1 VADFRVDGG
10 GAFVKDSDDFERLG
24 FRCGLEIHQQL
35 LTRNKLFC
43 RCPAGYRNDKPEA
56 EIIRHMRPTLSELG
70 EYDGTALMEFK
81 TKKNVIYQLYRDN
94 CCTYEMDDTPP
105 FPLNR
110 QALEIAIKLAMLLN
124 CAIVDELH
132 VSRKQYLDGSI
143 PTGFQRTAIVGVNGW
158 VPYKKR
164 RINITHV
171 CLEEDACREISDIGH
186 DIVFRTDRLSMPL
199 LEVITAPD
207 MKNPQ
212 EAMEVNA
219 LIGRTLKA
227 SGLVRRGIGSVR
239 QDVNVS
245 IAGGSRVEIKGVP
258 QTWMVEKLTGIEAR
272 RQSELLSIR
281 DALRA
286 RGITDK
292 TIHGEKFDLE
302 DLLRPFRIPLIE
314 QAFARGWSVRGI
326 KIDGFAG
333 ILNWPLQP
341 GLTFADELSGR
352 VKVIACL
359 DQMPNIAVSDI
370 PEMAGFSPEIWQQL
384 RQKCLCKH
392 TDAMVI
398 TWGPAADVTTALSEI
413 KIRAVE
419 ATRGVPNETRQVF
432 PGGVTG
438 FERILPGPD
447 RMYPDT
453 DSPPIEVG
461 RDILKRL
468 RKELPS
474 PAYRIEEKWIEAG
487 VPPGIAERAVVSPMA
502 EIFGRLIELEIK
514 PEVAWSALNIIGVK
528 ATEYIQ
534 LMNGELES
542 VFIAY
547 RNRTITVD
555 GLYAIM
561 RSIKDGKV
569 DSIHSEIEKH
579 AVISVSDPVVQRA
592 IEELIMTTAN
602 GQFTELSKR
611 IRYISGRVKRKFGN
625 RLDGA
630 LLAKEISSKLR

>member
-1 VADFRVDGG
+1 ME
-10 GAFVKDSDDFERLG
+10 DFEKLG

-35 LTRNKLFC
+35 LTRQKLFC
-43 RCPAGYRNDKPEA
+43 RCPSGYRNDKPEA

-110 QALEIAIKLAMLLN
+110 EALEIAIKLAMLLN
-124 CAIVDELH
+124 CAVVDELH

-164 RINITHV
+164 KISITHV

-207 MKNPQ
+207 MRNPL

-219 LIGRTLKA
+219 LIGRILKA

-258 QTWMVEKLTGIEAR
+258 QTWMVEKLTGIEAA
-272 RQSELLSIR
+272 RQAELLAIK
-281 DALRA
+281 DALRG

-302 DLLRPFRIPLIE
+302 DELRPFRIPVIE
-314 QAFARGWSVRGI
+314 QALARGWSVRGI

-341 GLTFADELSGR
+341 GMTFADELSGR

-359 DQMPNIAVSDI
+359 DKMPNLAVSDI
-370 PEMAGFSPEIWQQL
+370 PDMAGFTPEFWRRI
-384 RQKCLCKH
+384 REKCMCKH

-398 TWGPAADVTTALSEI
+398 TWGPAADVATAISEI
-413 KIRAVE
+413 KIRAIE
-419 ATRGVPNETRQVF
+419 ATRGVPNETRQAF
-432 PGGVTG
+432 RGGITG

-453 DSPPIEVG
+453 DSPPIEI
-461 RDILKRL
+461 DSDFLKRL
-468 RKELPS
+468 RRGLS
-474 PAYRIEEKWIEAG
+474 DPAYKVEEKWIKSG
-487 VPPGIAERAVVSPMA
+487 VPARIAEKAVVSPMA
-502 EIFGRLIELEIK
+502 EIFDRLIVLKIK
-514 PEVAWSALNIIGVK
+514 PDIVWSALSILGVK
-528 ATEYIQ
+528 ANEHIR
-534 LMNGELES
+534 LMNGELEA

-547 RNRTITVD
+547 RDRKITKE
-555 GLYAIM
+555 GLYGIM
-561 RSIKDGKV
+561 RSLKDGKV
-569 DSIHSEIEKH
+569 GSIGSEIEKH
-579 AVISVSDPVVQRA
+579 AIVSITDGKVQDA
-592 IEELIMTTAN
+592 VEKLIATIDN
-602 GQFTELSKR
+602 GRFADVTEK
-611 IRYISGRVKRKFGN
+611 INYISGRIKRQFGS

-630 LLAKEISSKLR
+630 SLAKEIAKRLQ